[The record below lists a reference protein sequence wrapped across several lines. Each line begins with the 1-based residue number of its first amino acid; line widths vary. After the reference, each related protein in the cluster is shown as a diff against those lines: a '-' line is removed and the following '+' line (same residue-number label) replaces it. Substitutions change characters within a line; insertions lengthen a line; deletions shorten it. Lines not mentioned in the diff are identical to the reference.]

1 MNKQASDILNTL
13 LLEPFINQRI
23 LSEVSGHSLGVVN
36 RSLKNLIKEGY
47 VDEHIRPTEKAK
59 LKIKSNSPQNAIILA
74 AGFGMRMVPINTQ
87 TPKALMEVNGETL
100 IERTIEQLHE
110 VGVKNIYV
118 VVGYMKE
125 QFEYLI
131 DEYGVE
137 LIVNEEYA
145 EKNNLHSLH
154 LASSHLSNSS
164 IYAAREYIKNSYICS
179 SDNYFI
185 TNPFES
191 DVDESYYAAV
201 YMEGQT
207 GEWCILEEDGWI
219 KDVKV
224 GGQDSWV
231 MLGHVFWSESFS
243 RSFLHILEDEY
254 EWPETADKLW
264 ETIYIEHINDLPM
277 KIRKYP
283 ADFIFEFDTLD
294 ELREF
299 DDSYISN
306 TRSEILTKIAGELG
320 VEEKEIRSV
329 KAFKDKDNAAAG
341 FTFETGKKYKYY
353 YRTEAMEEL

>member
-1 MNKQASDILNTL
+1 MK
-13 LLEPFINQRI
+13 
-23 LSEVSGHSLGVVN
+23 
-36 RSLKNLIKEGY
+36 
-47 VDEHIRPTEKAK
+47 VD
-59 LKIKSNSPQNAIILA
+59 NAIIMA
-74 AGFGMRMVPINTQ
+74 AGTSSRFAPLSYEK
-87 TPKALMEVNGETL
+87 PKALIEVRGEVL
-100 IERTIEQLHE
+100 IERQIRQLREAGIE
-110 VGVKNIYV
+110 KV
-118 VVGYMKE
+118 VVVTGYKAE
-125 QFEYLI
+125 QFEYLK
-131 DEYGVE
+131 DKYGVV
-137 LIVNEEYA
+137 LI
-145 EKNNLHSLH
+145 NNPYYLTRNN
-154 LASSHLSNSS
+154 NSS

-201 YMEGQT
+201 YIEGET
-207 GEWCILEEDGWI
+207 GEWCISEDGGWI

-224 GGQDSWV
+224 GGRDSWV

-264 ETIYIEHINDLPM
+264 ETIYIEHINELPM

-353 YRTEAMEEL
+353 YKTEAMEEL

>member
-1 MNKQASDILNTL
+1 MK
-13 LLEPFINQRI
+13 
-23 LSEVSGHSLGVVN
+23 
-36 RSLKNLIKEGY
+36 
-47 VDEHIRPTEKAK
+47 VD
-59 LKIKSNSPQNAIILA
+59 NAIIMA
-74 AGFGMRMVPINTQ
+74 AGTSSRFAPLSYEK
-87 TPKALMEVNGETL
+87 PKALIEVRGEVL
-100 IERTIEQLHE
+100 IERQIRQLREAGIE
-110 VGVKNIYV
+110 KV
-118 VVGYMKE
+118 VVVTGYKAE
-125 QFEYLI
+125 QFEYLK
-131 DEYGVE
+131 DKYGVV
-137 LIVNEEYA
+137 LI
-145 EKNNLHSLH
+145 NNPYYLTRNN
-154 LASSHLSNSS
+154 NSS

-191 DVDESYYAAV
+191 DVDESYYSAV
-201 YMEGQT
+201 YIEGET

-224 GGQDSWV
+224 GGRDSWV

-264 ETIYIEHINDLPM
+264 ETIYIEHINELPM

-341 FTFETGKKYKYY
+341 FSFETGKKYKYY
-353 YRTEAMEEL
+353 YKTETMEEL

>member
-1 MNKQASDILNTL
+1 MK
-13 LLEPFINQRI
+13 
-23 LSEVSGHSLGVVN
+23 
-36 RSLKNLIKEGY
+36 
-47 VDEHIRPTEKAK
+47 VD
-59 LKIKSNSPQNAIILA
+59 NAIIMA
-74 AGFGMRMVPINTQ
+74 AGTASRFAPLSYEK
-87 TPKALMEVNGETL
+87 PKALIEVRGEVL
-100 IERTIEQLHE
+100 IERQIRQLREAGIEE
-110 VGVKNIYV
+110 V
-118 VVGYMKE
+118 VVVTGYKAE
-125 QFEYLI
+125 QFEYLK
-131 DEYGVE
+131 DKYGVV
-137 LIVNEEYA
+137 LI
-145 EKNNLHSLH
+145 NNPYYLTRNN
-154 LASSHLSNSS
+154 NSS

-191 DVDESYYAAV
+191 DVDESYYSAV
-201 YMEGQT
+201 YIDGET
-207 GEWCILEEDGWI
+207 GEWCISEDDGWI

-243 RSFLHILEDEY
+243 QSFLHILEDEY

-264 ETIYIEHINDLPM
+264 ETIYIEHINELPM

-341 FTFETGKKYKYY
+341 FTFETGKKYKYHY
-353 YRTEAMEEL
+353 KTEAMEEL

>member
-1 MNKQASDILNTL
+1 MK
-13 LLEPFINQRI
+13 
-23 LSEVSGHSLGVVN
+23 
-36 RSLKNLIKEGY
+36 
-47 VDEHIRPTEKAK
+47 VD
-59 LKIKSNSPQNAIILA
+59 NAIIMA
-74 AGFGMRMVPINTQ
+74 AGTASRFAPLSDEK
-87 TPKALMEVNGETL
+87 PKALIEVRGEVL
-100 IERTIEQLHE
+100 IERQIRQLREAGIEE
-110 VGVKNIYV
+110 V
-118 VVGYMKE
+118 VVVTGYKAE
-125 QFEYLI
+125 QFEYLK
-131 DEYGVE
+131 DKYGVV
-137 LIVNEEYA
+137 LI
-145 EKNNLHSLH
+145 NNPYYLTRNN
-154 LASSHLSNSS
+154 NSS

-201 YMEGQT
+201 YIEGET
-207 GEWCILEEDGWI
+207 GEWCILEEDGLI

-264 ETIYIEHINDLPM
+264 ETIYIEHINELPM

-329 KAFKDKDNAAAG
+329 KAFKDENNAAAG

-353 YRTEAMEEL
+353 YKTETMEEL

>member
-1 MNKQASDILNTL
+1 MK
-13 LLEPFINQRI
+13 
-23 LSEVSGHSLGVVN
+23 
-36 RSLKNLIKEGY
+36 
-47 VDEHIRPTEKAK
+47 VD
-59 LKIKSNSPQNAIILA
+59 NAIIMA
-74 AGFGMRMVPINTQ
+74 AGTASRFAPLSYEK
-87 TPKALMEVNGETL
+87 PKALIEVRGEVL
-100 IERTIEQLHE
+100 IERQIRQLREAGIEE
-110 VGVKNIYV
+110 V
-118 VVGYMKE
+118 VVVTGYKAE
-125 QFEYLI
+125 QFEYLK
-131 DEYGVE
+131 DKYGVV
-137 LIVNEEYA
+137 LI
-145 EKNNLHSLH
+145 NNPYYLTRNN
-154 LASSHLSNSS
+154 NSS

-191 DVDESYYAAV
+191 DVDESYYSAV
-201 YMEGQT
+201 YMEGDT
-207 GEWCILEEDGWI
+207 GEWCISENDGWI

-231 MLGHVFWSESFS
+231 MLGHVFWSEPFS

-264 ETIYIEHINDLPM
+264 ETIYIEHINELPM

-299 DDSYISN
+299 DTSYITN
-306 TRSEILTKIAGELG
+306 TRSEILKKVAGELG

-341 FTFETGKKYKYY
+341 FTFGTGKKYRYY
-353 YRTEAMEEL
+353 YKTEKMEEL